1 MASIDTLCDRMRY
14 WCDEGNLGYCQEHRW
29 DIYEG
34 GECDCS
40 SLVIH
45 CLQEAGFDTGSA
57 SYTGDMSD
65 NLTARGW
72 VRRSNDGNPQRGDIL
87 LNDTHHVAVYIGGG
101 LLCQASRNELHGA
114 TGGQPGDQD
123 GYETN
128 TRSYYD
134 YPWSCYLRY
143 GGSGGSATDSESG
156 LGDTSWT
163 GHLMISEWQRQLGT
177 TVDGKVSNQ
186 STYIRYE
193 ILNHF
198 TTDVFD
204 GSTDAPNG
212 SQMIV
217 ALQQFLNAN
226 GASLDVDGFCG
237 PATVKA
243 LQTWLNAT
251 YGAGLDV
258 DGYYGAC
265 TSQAVGVALEAGG
278 FNA

>member
-1 MASIDTLCDRMRY
+1 MASIETLCDRMRY

-45 CLQEAGFDTGSA
+45 CLQEAGFDTGDA
-57 SYTGDMSD
+57 SYTGNMSEE
-65 NLTARGW
+65 LCARGW
-72 VRRSNDGNPQRGDIL
+72 VRVANDGNPQRGDIL
-87 LNDTHHVAVYIGGG
+87 LNDTHHVAVYIGSG
-101 LLCQASRNELHGA
+101 LLCQASRNENHGA
-114 TGGQPGDQD
+114 NGGQPGDQD

-134 YPWSCYLRY
+134 YPWNCYLRY
-143 GGSGGSATDSESG
+143 GGSSTSSTESESG
-156 LGDTSWT
+156 LGDTQWT
-163 GHLMISEWQRQLGT
+163 GKLMVSEWQRQLGT

-217 ALQQFLNAN
+217 ALQEFLNAN
-226 GASLDVDGFCG
+226 GANIDEDGFCG

-258 DGYYGAC
+258 DGYYGAM